1 METGN
6 NVPKLHEGTRPDNH
20 EGWEPGIE
28 DSLQIMVAKNGV
40 RTLALCL
47 LRRVKQDKEDNQRK
61 YVEYVL
67 EVDINQPDTVVSL
80 SMKIQDYDMEPSLGW
95 LATPVISAR

>member
-1 METGN
+1 M
-6 NVPKLHEGTRPDNH
+6 
-20 EGWEPGIE
+20 
-28 DSLQIMVAKNGV
+28 
-40 RTLALCL
+40 
-47 LRRVKQDKEDNQRK
+47 KQDKEDNQRK